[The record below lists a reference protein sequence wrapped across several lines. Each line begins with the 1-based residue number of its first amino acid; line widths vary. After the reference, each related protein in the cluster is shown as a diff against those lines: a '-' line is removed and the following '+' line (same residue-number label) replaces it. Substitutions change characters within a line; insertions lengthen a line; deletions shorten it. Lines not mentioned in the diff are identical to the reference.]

1 MTAKTLFVSGLLVL
15 LTALPPAQAALN
27 AQSAGTDLQVPLT
40 GTVFYDLSDESLPL
54 TGWLHIN
61 TQLTPRGA
69 VSVHANLD
77 GVSGIG
83 ETTGIR
89 YNAIGGAQTTLA
101 FDDSTTADFDFR
113 IIPADGFTLSCI
125 LRLRLTLT
133 FDADG
138 TLTGVSID
146 DMSVVH

>member
-1 MTAKTLFVSGLLVL
+1 MVKTLLVSGLLVL
-15 LTALPPAQAALN
+15 LTALPPAQSALR
-27 AQSAGTDLQVPLT
+27 AQPAGTDLQVPLT

-54 TGWLHIN
+54 TGWLHVN
-61 TQLTPRGA
+61 TQLTRKGA
-69 VSVHANLD
+69 VSGHANLD

-83 ETTGIR
+83 DTTGIR
-89 YNAIGGAQTTLA
+89 YNAIGGEQATLA
-101 FDDSTTADFDFR
+101 FGESATADFDFR

-138 TLTGVSID
+138 TLTSVSID